1 MRTLVWSPAFTRALK
16 KMIPRNSVLSDKAEQ
31 TLTLLA
37 QDPFHPSLRTH
48 KLKGV
53 LEGTWACTVDY
64 NYRILF
70 EFIQNKT
77 SGKEEIFLLT
87 IGVHDEVY

>member
-1 MRTLVWSPAFTRALK
+1 MRTLVWSSAFARALK
-16 KMIPRNSVLSDKAEQ
+16 KAIRRNSNLADMAEQ

-37 QDPFHPSLRTH
+37 DDPFHPSLHTH

-64 NYRILF
+64 NYRIIF
-70 EFIQNKT
+70 EFIQNDAT
-77 SGKEEIFLLT
+77 GKEEIFLLT
-87 IGVHDEVY
+87 VGVHDEVY